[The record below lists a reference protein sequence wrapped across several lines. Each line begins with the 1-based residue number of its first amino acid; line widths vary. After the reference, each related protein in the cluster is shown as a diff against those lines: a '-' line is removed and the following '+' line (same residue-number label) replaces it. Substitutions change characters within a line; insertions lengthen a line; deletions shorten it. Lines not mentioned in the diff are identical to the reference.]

1 MERENTFSLTFP
13 LLVFFVILHSC
24 WFYQVVGNGTPATTP
39 INRETLEIVIGVGS
53 PPYSPA
59 YPPDNGECQDCPQ
72 PPMQPPC
79 PPPPSPPPPPPCPPP
94 PPPFTLSE
102 ELKMAIQVIQRFKRR
117 IKCDPFGVTKT
128 WTGNR
133 ICYDKSKYKGF
144 VCDRSTKDNK
154 FRVVGVNFNGFNFN
168 GGPGCPL
175 VATDFVEDL
184 KDLVIFHVNSN
195 NFTGDIPFGISKL
208 PNFFEFDL
216 SNNKLVGAFPAAALG
231 ATNLTYLDVRFNQLT
246 GTIPPQA
253 FTLDLDVL
261 FLNNNAFSGKIP
273 HNLGQTPVLYL
284 TFANN
289 ELTGPIP
296 KSIGQTSRNL
306 LEVLFLNN
314 SLSGCLPYEIGFLN
328 KTHIVDVSIN
338 QLTGPIPQSFGCL
351 KDIQQLNLS
360 YNQFYGAVP
369 ESLCILGDLEV
380 LDLKFNYFTQVGP
393 ECWKLIEKKVLNVTM
408 NCILDLPSQRS
419 PEECEAFFSRR
430 WTCPDPKWLNYVP
443 CGIYVSKGTPQTS
456 DHVPKRARP
465 PSPTYA
471 ALKEPGS

>member
-1 MERENTFSLTFP
+1 MKKFICLISAVGEVIVVPSSWFNHQKCWNMERENTFSLTFP

-24 WFYQVVGNGTPATTP
+24 WFYQVVGNGFP

-72 PPMQPPC
+72 LPPPPEPPC
-79 PPPPSPPPPPPCPPP
+79 PPPP

-117 IKCDPFGVTKT
+117 IKSDPFCVTKT

-154 FRVVGVNFNGFNFN
+154 FRVVGVNFNGFNFD

-273 HNLGQTPVLYL
+273 GNLGQTPVLYL

-296 KSIGQTSRNL
+296 RSIGQTSRNL
-306 LEVLFLNN
+306 LEHKPIDRSHSTIIRVLEGYSAAELVVQPILRGGSRELVHPGRPGGTGPQVQLLHSSRTRMLEVNREESPERNHELHSRPSFAKKPQ
-314 SLSGCLPYEIGFLN
+314 GMRGFL
-328 KTHIVDVSIN
+328 
-338 QLTGPIPQSFGCL
+338 L
-351 KDIQQLNLS
+351 K
-360 YNQFYGAVP
+360 A
-369 ESLCILGDLEV
+369 
-380 LDLKFNYFTQVGP
+380 
-393 ECWKLIEKKVLNVTM
+393 
-408 NCILDLPSQRS
+408 LDLPG
-419 PEECEAFFSRR
+419 PEMAQ
-430 WTCPDPKWLNYVP
+430 L
-443 CGIYVSKGTPQTS
+443 
-456 DHVPKRARP
+456 RALRH
-465 PSPTYA
+465 
-471 ALKEPGS
+471 LCF